1 MTAAA
6 MTAAAGTMTDGA
18 GRTARWT
25 AAALAAPV
33 VAGGFA
39 GVTAWALHH
48 DPRQQSAAASQV
60 ASAPVTPSEDQALA
74 ALGSKLAAN
83 TRTIDRLYRQVAAVR
98 AQAAALAKGGRAS
111 TSAGSAAR
119 SSATSARAGST
130 SSTRSQASV
139 PAPAPPPTTHTTT
152 GASGSKK

>member
-1 MTAAA
+1 MTTAAMA
-6 MTAAAGTMTDGA
+6 VAATMTDGA

-48 DPRQQSAAASQV
+48 DPRQQSAAASQA
-60 ASAPVTPSEDQALA
+60 ASAPATPSEDLALA

-83 TRTIDRLYRQVAAVR
+83 TRTVDRLSRQVAAIR

-111 TSAGSAAR
+111 ASAGSTAR
-119 SSATSARAGST
+119 SSATSARAAST
-130 SSTRSQASV
+130 TSTASQASG